1 MSDLFLPMQLI
12 YEGKPLQCLSQDI
25 SSPDNFNLTFSP
37 NLSSNEDEVIEHLER
52 VVFSFNVEKRKE
64 LSLPDKQKVSQYFAI
79 MTKPLK
85 LTENGLAKPFLKWK
99 FQE

>member
-1 MSDLFLPMQLI
+1 MQLI
-12 YEGKPLQCLSQDI
+12 YEGKPLQCLSQGI
-25 SSPDNFNLTFSP
+25 SSPDNFNLTLIP

-64 LSLPDKQKVSQYFAI
+64 LSLPDEQKVSQYFAI

-85 LTENGLAKPFLKWK
+85 LTENGLAKQFLK
-99 FQE
+99 